1 MASTDR
7 PVRTQS
13 VKYRAVSASSTP
25 QRTLSQQQSGG
36 RVNPSSYQ
44 GNLSNVAHRDYEQ
57 SNLARP
63 QSSNKS
69 SSREQSTP
77 LSHSTRSESVRSS
90 HRSHPKSGTFGRY
103 SETTP
108 TKSTGDGAGKVP
120 PGSSGSAR
128 RRTTIGASSGQWAL
142 GKTIGAGSMGKVKI
156 AKNLN
161 SGEQVSYQMINTA
174 YNQANITDI
183 R

>member
-1 MASTDR
+1 MASADR

-25 QRTLSQQQSGG
+25 QRTFSQQQSGG

-44 GNLSNVAHRDYEQ
+44 GPLNNVAQKDFEQ

-63 QSSNKS
+63 QSSHRG
-69 SSREQSTP
+69 SSREQSTS
-77 LSHSTRSESVRSS
+77 LSHATRTESVTSPR
-90 HRSHPKSGTFGRY
+90 RSHPKSGTFGRY

-108 TKSTGDGAGKVP
+108 TKTTGDAAGKVP

-156 AKNLN
+156 AKNLE
-161 SGEQVSYQMINTA
+161 SGEQVSHSTSITGNS
-174 YNQANITDI
+174 QADIFDI